1 MDGFV
6 LFCFCPY
13 PGAHWFLSSW
23 RGGRAGVFPR
33 RPVSPSLTSRP
44 AARWPP
50 RAEPRETPGARGT
63 PGVVVHRGPRG
74 LGRWG
79 RRGVERQ
86 RLRRKEPNPLGF
98 RGERLPMAQNFPGAE
113 GRGPTRETHPG
124 KSVEWR
130 FSTSH
135 HFLVDSPAELREPAV
150 SNNDF
155 RRFPR
160 PSSCFEGLRFL
171 FTVNT
176 CLAYFA

>member
-63 PGVVVHRGPRG
+63 PGVVVHRGARG

-79 RRGVERQ
+79 RGGWRGRDREGKNRIRWDFEENGCQWLKTSREQKGGTPPGKISTVEVF
-86 RLRRKEPNPLGF
+86 RLHTIFLWIAPLNCVSRPLVTMISGD
-98 RGERLPMAQNFPGAE
+98 FPGQV
-113 GRGPTRETHPG
+113 PI
-124 KSVEWR
+124 
-130 FSTSH
+130 
-135 HFLVDSPAELREPAV
+135 L
-150 SNNDF
+150 
-155 RRFPR
+155 
-160 PSSCFEGLRFL
+160 
-171 FTVNT
+171 
-176 CLAYFA
+176 

>member
-79 RRGVERQ
+79 RRGMERQ
-86 RLRRKEPNPLGF
+86 RPRRKEPNPLGF

-113 GRGPTRETHPG
+113 GKGPTRENQYSGGFRLHTIFLWIAPLNCVSRPLATMISGDFPG
-124 KSVEWR
+124 QVPI
-130 FSTSH
+130 
-135 HFLVDSPAELREPAV
+135 L
-150 SNNDF
+150 
-155 RRFPR
+155 
-160 PSSCFEGLRFL
+160 
-171 FTVNT
+171 
-176 CLAYFA
+176 

>member
-1 MDGFV
+1 MGAPRGVAPSLAPRPVPPALPRSTPGDKVHARRAPNTQGPRGGRLRVIWMV

-79 RRGVERQ
+79 RRGW
-86 RLRRKEPNPLGF
+86 
-98 RGERLPMAQNFPGAE
+98 RGRDREGKDRIRWDSEENGCQWLKTSREQKGGA
-113 GRGPTRETHPG
+113 PPG
-124 KSVEWR
+124 KISTVEVFDLTP
-130 FSTSH
+130 FS
-135 HFLVDSPAELREPAV
+135 
-150 SNNDF
+150 
-155 RRFPR
+155 
-160 PSSCFEGLRFL
+160 CG
-171 FTVNT
+171 
-176 CLAYFA
+176 